1 MLIIFLIALLYLWV
15 IIAVLNNQYSTKQ
28 FIYSICG
35 VGFLIATTIFFM
47 NALVE
52 PTHIEIDAKYGTQNL
67 SNHVFYFPALG
78 QALFLFFISSV
89 PILVYKYGPV
99 QGTKIHFGQKTQER
113 KIKPVIIEV
122 EQKQPRPSEGVQ
134 SNEQAEWEEATIEDI
149 ESGEWEPI

>member
-1 MLIIFLIALLYLWV
+1 MLNNLKNNLQWIFYILGILIYTIFIFIDRGYFPMLIIFLIALLYLWV

-67 SNHVFYFPALG
+67 SNHV
-78 QALFLFFISSV
+78 
-89 PILVYKYGPV
+89 
-99 QGTKIHFGQKTQER
+99 
-113 KIKPVIIEV
+113 IIEV
-122 EQKQPRPSEGVQ
+122 EQKQPRPSEGLQ